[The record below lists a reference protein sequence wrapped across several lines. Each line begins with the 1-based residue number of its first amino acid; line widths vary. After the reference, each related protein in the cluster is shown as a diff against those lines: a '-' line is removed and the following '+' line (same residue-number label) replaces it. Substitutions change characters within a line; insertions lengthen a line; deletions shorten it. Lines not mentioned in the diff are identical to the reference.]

1 MADLR
6 TKAVTPAA
14 VSYTPLDLSKVRGQ
28 LGKKVQEVEGA
39 ATTGK
44 NLISSLDFKDGY
56 MLAGLAKETKAEYT
70 DRVQKMVDGLYSS
83 GDTRTFSSELSAL
96 TNQIG
101 SDERILAG
109 QKDFEMSKVHDAY
122 GMDPAKRSLYYGYTN
137 DNSPTG
143 KITQLDWKNKDINA
157 EDVQNAYKIYGK
169 VDFYDDYSPMFKD
182 LSSTTFE
189 EYMGVTP
196 EGFSMFK
203 TTKGPSEL
211 SQEIGD
217 FTQEELAAQAL
228 KIENPNLYRR
238 LQSDYENSATSSANT
253 YKEGMGKTLEEF
265 VGGVVLENLPFLEDT
280 VYNLTDPP
288 KGIITDDT
296 ESSSIVKVKTQA
308 FATMVERGAGS
319 EINARTGLSNEEI
332 AGSFNSSNADSVTL
346 SAILADPEATPEELE
361 VVSFAAAITNDWNE
375 NGDANR
381 QDVYGNGNEL
391 IASANEAT
399 SEILTANN
407 FIETYMPVMGNQN
420 PVEFFHKLRN
430 TRNLL
435 GQIHS
440 NGFDLEDKENLI
452 SDYDGETHPEYSQ
465 HITNGVGF
473 LTPEE
478 LEGVLNTLESETID
492 EREVGGRT
500 GSVFGRQSTS
510 TQDTESGPRGVS
522 STLGSAIAAYNKA
535 SDFYTLPNGNTRSIN
550 REMPFETDIEPYLK
564 EIKGSSPIA
573 FYEMAHNDM
582 MRRSSL
588 YHTDVIIKPG
598 EILSKE
604 IMEPA
609 LKFTAQEFTGINGAD
624 LPNQW
629 QLKRIIGSEEGGLSG
644 LSSTGL
650 NSSRVENISGTGVIK
665 SPYQEEKWN
674 SKEGKKFLED
684 FRSFGAGTN
693 EDDLNFNFHGV
704 LMPGGHANDMG
715 LVISRTI
722 GKKTDQFFIQPM
734 TNTSMENNAL
744 YKQIK
749 KARKSLTG
757 KDYLPV
763 VLTGDAY
770 INQSGR
776 KIYKTIQED
785 NDLNNV
791 RVDYAY
797 TDTKNQLTGTK
808 FFNPAENIV
817 VQGEDGTT
825 AEVSNM
831 YFDGTTS
838 VVADIQ
844 GGKEVYRLRSKDG
857 TGDRTWGEYLNNFQ
871 EEVKD
876 PSNTYLGVQDYKD
889 FVVSI
894 LLNQEYINDNGGN
907 VGTDKLMG
915 LLNQPQLQSVQK
927 ITEELG
933 TDWEI
938 LTNTPITFFG
948 KKEAL
953 YHFAGQPGDRGR
965 PDSFGNPQSGY
976 VVK

>member
-189 EYMGVTP
+189 NYMGVTP

-211 SQEIGD
+211 PQEIGD

-280 VYNLTDPP
+280 VYNLQVPP
-288 KGIITDDT
+288 KGTTTDDND
-296 ESSSIVKVKTQA
+296 SPSIVEAKSQA
-308 FATMVERGAGS
+308 FATVVDSGVAS
-319 EINARTGLSNEEI
+319 EVAANSGLSPEDLERVFDYGHGDTPSML
-332 AGSFNSSNADSVTL
+332 AVV
-346 SAILADPEATPEELE
+346 ADPDATVEEKE
-361 VVSFAAAITNDWNE
+361 TVAFVAAIFNDFN
-375 NGDANR
+375 NYGDPTR
-381 QDVYGNGNEL
+381 QEVIPSGNEL
-391 IASANEAT
+391 IASANTVTA
-399 SEILTANN
+399 EILNN
-407 FIETYMPVMGNQN
+407 PLALQSSGGFPGRNNRRYNNENQDITGPIRDTVDSFVEVYKDIIGNQD

-430 TRNLL
+430 TRKLL

-440 NGFDLEDKENLI
+440 NGFDLEDKDNLI
-452 SDYDGETHPEYSQ
+452 SDYDGETHPEYTQ

-473 LTPEE
+473 LTPDE
-478 LEGVLNTLESETID
+478 LEGVLNRLEEEQFLTI
-492 EREVGGRT
+492 GNT
-500 GSVFGRQSTS
+500 GSSEYKQSNLGVAI
-510 TQDTESGPRGVS
+510 DT
-522 STLGSAIAAYNKA
+522 YNKA
-535 SDFYTLPNGNTRSIN
+535 SDYFTLPNGETRKIN
-550 REMPFETDIEPYLK
+550 REMPFEKDIEPYLK
-564 EIKGSSPIA
+564 QIKESSPIA
-573 FYEMAHNDM
+573 FNEMAHIDI

-588 YHTDVIIKPG
+588 LHTDVIIKPG
-598 EILSKE
+598 EIQSRE
-604 IMEPA
+604 IMEA
-609 LKFTAQEFTGINGAD
+609 SLKFMGQEFSGITDGD
-624 LPNQW
+624 LPAQW
-629 QLKRIIGSEEGGLSG
+629 RLMKITDSSEGGLSG
-644 LSSTGL
+644 TSSTG
-650 NSSRVENISGTGVIK
+650 VESQRLDKIKGRGVIK
-665 SPYQEEKWN
+665 SPYQEVKFN
-674 SKEGKKFLED
+674 SNEGKKFLGN

-693 EDDLNFNFHGV
+693 EDTLNFNYHGV

-715 LVISRTI
+715 LVISMTN
-722 GKKTDQFFIQPM
+722 GNETDQFLLQPL
-734 TNTSMENNAL
+734 TNTTMENNSL
-744 YKQIK
+744 YKQTK
-749 KARKSLTG
+749 KSQKTLTG
-757 KDYLPV
+757 KKYLPIV
-763 VLTGDAY
+763 ETGDAY
-770 INQSGR
+770 INQSGI
-776 KIYKTIQED
+776 KIYKSIQED
-785 NDLNNV
+785 
-791 RVDYAY
+791 VDINEVEVDFAFI
-797 TDTKNQLTGTK
+797 DTKAQLTGTK
-808 FFNPAENIV
+808 LFNPAENIV
-817 VQGEDGTT
+817 VQGENGTT

-831 YFDGTTS
+831 YFDGNTS

-871 EEVKD
+871 EEIKD
-876 PSNTYLGVQDYKD
+876 PSNTYLGAQDYKD
-889 FVVSI
+889 FLVSVF
-894 LLNQEYINDNGGN
+894 LNQDYI
-907 VGTDKLMG
+907 
-915 LLNQPQLQSVQK
+915 
-927 ITEELG
+927 
-933 TDWEI
+933 
-938 LTNTPITFFG
+938 
-948 KKEAL
+948 
-953 YHFAGQPGDRGR
+953 
-965 PDSFGNPQSGY
+965 
-976 VVK
+976 